1 MSQQHFMNMDYV
13 VQQLHWTDRQT
24 DRQHVLGGIVSIT
37 GMLVAS
43 SVSQSLCFFVGVGN
57 SSTSTGKT

>member
-1 MSQQHFMNMDYV
+1 V
-13 VQQLHWTDRQT
+13 

-43 SVSQSLCFFVGVGN
+43 SVSQSVRQTVSQSVCLLVLATAAPAPAPANPKIFFSN
-57 SSTSTGKT
+57 